1 MKNSNTGKIIA
12 IGAIILAFIGG
23 IIALIIWVSTS
34 TPTTTSISNKPT
46 PSDKG
51 GGPGGGHDDGPN
63 GGHDGGPGGGHD
75 GDDIPTGTCSCPG
88 GIGGIAPMQC
98 KDTPCIKCNGGHA
111 MTDGNIC
118 KRQCGG
124 GSDHGHGEVSDR
136 TCKGVPGHNELSTC
150 CSDANGDMRCCGHGC
165 GGRSAT
171 CNGE

>member
-1 MKNSNTGKIIA
+1 HDS
-12 IGAIILAFIGG
+12 
-23 IIALIIWVSTS
+23 
-34 TPTTTSISNKPT
+34 
-46 PSDKG
+46 
-51 GGPGGGHDDGPN
+51 GPGGGHDDGPN